1 MTVEDRGIPSD
12 PPVPSR
18 RGILRA
24 LLALPATALVWGG
37 VPGPAGWAAAAA
49 PSKGYATRYTIVPF
63 LNSNDGVVNVY
74 QSDDATDFRLLNYPT
89 RYWQEQSSLL
99 NLPVVSSAGSSA
111 EKAASAF
118 TVVAGLADA
127 GGFSFRD
134 AAGNHLR
141 HYDYRARF
149 DAHDGTS
156 TFAKDATYIARTG
169 TAAGS
174 VRFES
179 YNYPGY
185 YLRHYHY
192 QLRVDPTDGTDQLR
206 QDSSFTP
213 VTAWA

>member
-1 MTVEDRGIPSD
+1 MPSD

-74 QSDDATDFRLLNYPT
+74 QSDDATDFRLLQATAYTPPSN
-89 RYWQEQSSLL
+89 RI
-99 NLPVVSSAGSSA
+99 
-111 EKAASAF
+111 
-118 TVVAGLADA
+118 
-127 GGFSFRD
+127 RD
-134 AAGNHLR
+134 ASVFKHTNGYYYLTYTTHTWQDVSTTIGFARSSDRVNWTFL
-141 HYDYRARF
+141 YDYT
-149 DAHDGTS
+149 TS

-192 QLRVDPTDGTDQLR
+192 QLRVDPTDGTDQFR